1 MNTAVWTTGG
11 RYRRARMPALVLA
24 ALLVLLAALLL
35 PHGGG
40 SGGGDRPVVSS
51 HDAMLL
57 GEASAPGLPEADPV
71 RRDSWADVVLQ
82 DGVRRQ
88 PAAVAVLVGAFAI
101 SLAALLLALTQRT
114 MHDTTLAAASL
125 LWAAHTGLTGM
136 LASNPVAQRGALLV
150 ILMGFA
156 GLVGWY
162 VTWLLHVRLRPAIGA
177 LAMLALALSG
187 LVVWALDAA
196 GAVDGTVAQVLVML
210 VAITQG
216 LWLLSGVV
224 ERARHGA
231 SGRRQSLQAW
241 LVALLLAV
249 ALGCAA
255 QELFRVA
262 RWVPVGT
269 ELTGLVGSSL
279 LTRWA
284 VLLLLG
290 LLAAVRFDQVA
301 HAMHQLERRQR
312 NWCHRMRETQR
323 SLRVAEARLNSRKH
337 ADVLRDCLLR
347 ELHDEMGQRLASA
360 LRLARAGDGTLP
372 PPGHPGRSTE
382 LQRLLDASLTDLHL
396 AIGTL
401 ESGHRPLPEALRELR
416 QRIEPLLRDK
426 AVQLAWVVG
435 ADIDALALS
444 GAEILQVLR
453 IAQEALVNV
462 VRHAD
467 GAHHAA
473 LQLEVLTGETGR
485 HLHLMVYDDGHPA
498 GLPPTACAPDQI
510 PSRIGHGWT
519 TLQRQATALGAQL
532 MVGPQPDGWSVEL
545 VMPLRGR

>member
-1 MNTAVWTTGG
+1 MNTAVWNEG
-11 RYRRARMPALVLA
+11 RYRRARLPALLLA
-24 ALLVLLAALLL
+24 ALLVLLVALLL
-35 PHGGG
+35 PHGGS
-40 SGGGDRPVVSS
+40 SGVDRPAVSGRDVV
-51 HDAMLL
+51 LL
-57 GEASAPGLPEADPV
+57 TEAALPGLPEADPV
-71 RRDSWADVVLQ
+71 RRDGWADVVLQ
-82 DGVRRQ
+82 DGTRRQ
-88 PAAVAVLVGAFAI
+88 HAAVAVLAGAFAI
-101 SLAALLLALTQRT
+101 GLAALLLALTQRS
-114 MHDTTLAAASL
+114 MHDSTLAAACL

-136 LASNPVAQRGALLV
+136 PAGNPVAQRGALLV
-150 ILMGFA
+150 ILMCFA

-162 VTWLLHVRLRPAIGA
+162 VTRLLRVRLRPAVGA
-177 LAMLALALSG
+177 LATLALVLSG
-187 LVVWALDAA
+187 LVIWALDAA
-196 GAVDGTVAQVLVML
+196 GAVDGAVAQVLVML
-210 VAITQG
+210 VAIFQG
-216 LWLLSGVV
+216 AWLLSGVV
-224 ERARHGA
+224 DRARHGLV
-231 SGRRQSLQAW
+231 GRRQPLQAW

-249 ALGCAA
+249 VLGCVA

-262 RWVPVGT
+262 RWTPAGT

-312 NWCHRMRETQR
+312 SWCNRMRETQR
-323 SLRVAEARLNSRKH
+323 SLQAAEARLNSRKH

-360 LRLARAGDGTLP
+360 LRLARSGDGTLA
-372 PPGHPGRSTE
+372 PPGHPGRGTE

-416 QRIEPLLRDK
+416 RRIEPLLRDK
-426 AVQLAWVVG
+426 DVQLAWVIG

-444 GAEILQVLR
+444 SAEILQVLR

-467 GAHHAA
+467 GANHAA
-473 LQLEVLTGETGR
+473 VQLEVLAGETGR
-485 HLHLMVYDDGHPA
+485 HLRLMVYDDGHPA

-510 PSRIGHGWT
+510 PSRIGHGWI